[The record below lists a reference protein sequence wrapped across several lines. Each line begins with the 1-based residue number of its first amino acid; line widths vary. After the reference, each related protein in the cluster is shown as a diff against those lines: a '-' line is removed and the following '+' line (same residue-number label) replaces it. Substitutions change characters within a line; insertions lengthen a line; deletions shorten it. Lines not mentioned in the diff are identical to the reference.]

1 MKWFKDKKWLKVNF
15 ILIRLGGIEVSG
27 NKASFPVEPQDVF
40 NYLVDKYSANN
51 QLSYILRINGRINEK
66 ILEVSC
72 KMNLNK

>member
-1 MKWFKDKKWLKVNF
+1 MNF

-51 QLSYILRINGRINEK
+51 QLSYILRINGRIIMYSEGR
-66 ILEVSC
+66 EAA
-72 KMNLNK
+72 